1 MWCSSVFKFVMFSE
15 KWSISSWNRLDA
27 MQYDFLKVWQI
38 FSLERMNRFVSNFL
52 HNDGKFLLHNR
63 KIKWKSYFKSEFWVF
78 FPLFDKSGSLWIVR
92 NREQS
97 ATAIQLGAIFV
108 NQNGGY
114 YISNF
119 CDCRRQLPICVSII
133 VRSRDEPGGAA
144 KVEQLQLYSH
154 DPRQSKAVCDCRRQ
168 LPIGVSI

>member
-15 KWSISSWNRLDA
+15 KWSISSWNWLDA

-78 FPLFDKSGSLWIVR
+78 FPTLDHCGTYIKKAQRLIPKEFFNFEYFITAN
-92 NREQS
+92 NRD
-97 ATAIQLGAIFV
+97 LGRWF
-108 NQNGGY
+108 N
-114 YISNF
+114 S
-119 CDCRRQLPICVSII
+119 
-133 VRSRDEPGGAA
+133 
-144 KVEQLQLYSH
+144 LQLTSH
-154 DPRQSKAVCDCRRQ
+154 ELYVIQCFIER
-168 LPIGVSI
+168 LPLKPTMSIVSCLNT